1 MRKRIAAIL
10 KQEIPYLDST
20 RNKLLLIGFICLYSF
35 IFINLYAPYN
45 INKWGKNYYWEF
57 VLIGFSVLIFT
68 QFLLRTIFGPIK
80 FKIYSLLPWGLM
92 EMGIMAIIFEIA
104 YSPPMRSLQEL
115 ISEFL
120 ITFWQIG
127 LVVVVPYTLFLW
139 YAQIKQK
146 LSFFKEEI
154 QYNIKN
160 TSTEGN
166 SELLILHGE
175 NNKVVLAI
183 KYNQL
188 LYIKSAG
195 NYLELFY
202 YTGEKIS
209 KELIRMS
216 FKELDEIISDPK
228 VIRVHRSYMIN
239 TVYINSAKKTKKGY
253 ALNIQYIPEEK
264 IPVSLGF
271 KTEFEK
277 ILQPKKMSH

>member
-1 MRKRIAAIL
+1 MRKRIEAIL
-10 KQEIPYLDST
+10 KQEIPYLDSPGS
-20 RNKLLLIGFICLYSF
+20 KLLLIGFISLYSF
-35 IFINLYAPYN
+35 IFINIYAPYN
-45 INKWGKNYYWEF
+45 INKWGENYYWEF
-57 VLIGFSVLIFT
+57 ILIGFSVLIFT
-68 QFLLRTIFGPIK
+68 QFILRTIFGPK
-80 FKIYSLLPWGLM
+80 RFKIYSLLPWGLM
-92 EMGIMAIIFEIA
+92 EMGLMAIIFEIA
-104 YSPPMRSLQEL
+104 YSPPMRTLQEQ

-120 ITFWQIG
+120 LTFWQIG

-146 LSFFKEEI
+146 LSSFKEEI

-160 TSTEGN
+160 TGTEGN

-202 YTGEKIS
+202 FTGEKIN

-228 VIRVHRSYMIN
+228 VIRVHRSYMVN

-264 IPVSLGF
+264 IPVSFGY